1 MASQYHT
8 KSKFFKLDS
17 GPPPTVLS
25 IFSCITIFHSLKT
38 PHLPWPHLHTC
49 NFLPLDFSSFCSFKV
64 RLKCHLLQE
73 ASHDCSPTDHAPFSS
88 PLTALI
94 ACTSPW
100 PVTPMYVLYSLLSA
114 YIIRSSQFRHCVLSF
129 LAGNRPTHCGYGEDR
144 L

>member
-8 KSKFFKLDS
+8 KPKFFKVDS

-100 PVTPMYVLYSLLSA
+100 PVTPDVCSLQSSLCIYHSLFTVQA
-114 YIIRSSQFRHCVLSF
+114 LCFIILGWEQ
-129 LAGNRPTHCGYGEDR
+129 THS
-144 L
+144 LWLW